1 MLMGILACSNVYYG
15 GFLDVKQ
22 CCGGTIA
29 KLSYLATLCTPSQCA
44 LNLTLDFFQCL
55 SFSRSCALPLRDDQ

>member
-1 MLMGILACSNVYYG
+1 MLMGILACRNVYYG

-29 KLSYLATLCTPSQCA
+29 KISYLATLCTPSQCA
-44 LNLTLDFFQCL
+44 LNLTLDFSVFVIFTEL
-55 SFSRSCALPLRDDQ
+55 ISAIA